1 MVRQYV
7 PTSTGQQQQSF
18 TVSIMSTTNNLAKS
32 LELGLDEKPERTRTR
47 TRNTLSLFFSLAHTL
62 QYSPTLI
69 PCVVYNLLFSSLQF
83 KTSTIAPLYRHNKGL
98 K

>member
-18 TVSIMSTTNNLAKS
+18 TISIMSTTNNLAKS

-47 TRNTLSLFFSLAHTL
+47 NTLSLFFSLAHTL
-62 QYSPTLI
+62 QYSHSNPLSGI
-69 PCVVYNLLFSSLQF
+69 QFIVLLRPQ
-83 KTSTIAPLYRHNKGL
+83 N
-98 K
+98 